1 MGTLPLVTSRA
12 LYHSIMSSVPA
23 IMTITLTRWTWLTF
37 FPPLFS
43 PALWLC
49 LRILSL
55 VCFCQFFKQLL
66 GSAPEVAAFQQR
78 GM

>member
-1 MGTLPLVTSRA
+1 MMTVTLVQQ
-12 LYHSIMSSVPA
+12 
-23 IMTITLTRWTWLTF
+23 TWLTF

-43 PALWLC
+43 PVLWLH

-66 GSAPEVAAFQQR
+66 GSAPEVAAFQQW